1 VFVPLKNSVDFA
13 YKNRGTRGTP
23 SAGKVY
29 GARVH
34 VQNVDMASKFSSAC
48 VSLFTFLQDPWCPDA
63 AAAAAAARASTVLG
77 AASRCW
83 RHVEDTG
90 ERSDDVKC
98 FLSRLSHA
106 GLPNTTSLA
115 AGLAT
120 AAALQPPPRCRAAA
134 SAALPRCSAA
144 AELLPPRRR
153 ADVPLGFGAAEDAR
167 AHTEVIPQMMSGR

>member
-1 VFVPLKNSVDFA
+1 
-13 YKNRGTRGTP
+13 
-23 SAGKVY
+23 
-29 GARVH
+29 
-34 VQNVDMASKFSSAC
+34 M
-48 VSLFTFLQDPWCPDA
+48 SLFTFLQDPWCPDA

-77 AASRCW
+77 DPAASRCW

-115 AGLAT
+115 AGLA
-120 AAALQPPPRCRAAA
+120 AALQPPP
-134 SAALPRCSAA
+134 PRCS